1 MAAVQ
6 FDALPGVSIPAV
18 FKELRPEAD
27 PGSQTFQVVF
37 ELQVPDTV
45 LVLPGMN
52 ATLTGLG
59 LRHQEGSVPVLVP
72 PLSVL
77 SRPDGSTFVWV
88 FNESQGMV
96 EPRVVTVGTLQ
107 STGLEIVS
115 GLQPG
120 EWVVTA
126 GLSQMRAGLRVRP
139 L

>member
-1 MAAVQ
+1 
-6 FDALPGVSIPAV
+6 
-18 FKELRPEAD
+18 
-27 PGSQTFQVVF
+27 
-37 ELQVPDTV
+37 
-45 LVLPGMN
+45 
-52 ATLTGLG
+52 
-59 LRHQEGSVPVLVP
+59 QEGSVPVLVP

-77 SRPDGSTFVWV
+77 NRPDGSTFVWV
-88 FNESQGMV
+88 FNEAQGTV